1 MRGARDMLIV
11 ALLFVLVL
19 PAGVGAQAQ
28 PDVWKT
34 FASRIDVGVQLNV
47 RLRNGQKFRATLIDA
62 REDVLLL
69 QPRTRVPVP
78 VQPVAYDAILAL
90 EQVKGGMGA
99 GKAAAIGVATGVGG
113 FFLTMLVT
121 TVAGTVLAKR
131 PAEQRSEREQKY
143 GTP

>member
-1 MRGARDMLIV
+1 MRIARHLLI
-11 ALLFVLVL
+11 FVLALGPVV
-19 PAGVGAQAQ
+19 PAAGAQAP

-99 GKAAAIGVATGVGG
+99 GKAAAIGVATGVGA
-113 FFLTMLVT
+113 FFATMLII
-121 TVAGTVLAKR
+121 LATL
-131 PAEQRSEREQKY
+131 SD
-143 GTP
+143 

>member
-1 MRGARDMLIV
+1 MRIARSLVTV
-11 ALLFVLVL
+11 ALLVGLVM

-28 PDVWKT
+28 PDVWKS

-62 REDVLLL
+62 REDALLL
-69 QPRTRVPVP
+69 QPKTRVPVP
-78 VQPVAYDAILAL
+78 VQPVAYDAIVSL

-113 FFLTMLVT
+113 FFLMMLII
-121 TVAGTVLAKR
+121 LA
-131 PAEQRSEREQKY
+131 AV
-143 GTP
+143 GD

>member
-1 MRGARDMLIV
+1 MRAARDMLIV
-11 ALLFVLVL
+11 ALLFVLVV

-113 FFLTMLVT
+113 FFLTMLVI
-121 TVAGTVLAKR
+121 LA
-131 PAEQRSEREQKY
+131 AV
-143 GTP
+143 GD

>member
-1 MRGARDMLIV
+1 MGLARNVVTVAMLV
-11 ALLFVLVL
+11 VLVM

-28 PDVWKT
+28 PDVWKS

-62 REDVLLL
+62 REDALLL

-78 VQPVAYDAILAL
+78 VQPVAYDAIVSL

-113 FFLTMLVT
+113 FFLTMLMI
-121 TVAGTVLAKR
+121 LA
-131 PAEQRSEREQKY
+131 AV
-143 GTP
+143 GD

>member
-1 MRGARDMLIV
+1 MRNARASLI
-11 ALLFVLVL
+11 FVLLLILVA
-19 PAGVGAQAQ
+19 PIGVDAQVQ

-47 RLRNGQKFRATLIDA
+47 RLRNGQRFRATLIDA

-78 VQPVAYDAILAL
+78 VQPVAYDAIVSL

-113 FFLTMLVT
+113 FFLTMLVI
-121 TVAGTVLAKR
+121 LA
-131 PAEQRSEREQKY
+131 AV
-143 GTP
+143 GD

>member
-1 MRGARDMLIV
+1 MRGARHMLIV
-11 ALLFVLVL
+11 ALLCVLVL
-19 PAGVGAQAQ
+19 PVGVRAQAQPDDWKAAQAQ

-78 VQPVAYDAILAL
+78 VQPVAYETIVSL
-90 EQVKGGMGA
+90 EQVKGGTGA

-113 FFLTMLVT
+113 FFLTMLVI
-121 TVAGTVLAKR
+121 LA
-131 PAEQRSEREQKY
+131 AVSD
-143 GTP
+143 

>member
-11 ALLFVLVL
+11 ALLFVLVA
-19 PAGVGAQAQ
+19 PIDVGAQAQ

-62 REDVLLL
+62 RDDVLLL

-78 VQPVAYDAILAL
+78 VQPVAYDAILGL

-99 GKAAAIGVATGVGG
+99 GKA
-113 FFLTMLVT
+113 
-121 TVAGTVLAKR
+121 
-131 PAEQRSEREQKY
+131 
-143 GTP
+143 